1 MNARKT
7 NKSRKTKNKENTT
20 KVWEGDEKQRHN
32 KHSLTDK

>member
-20 KVWEGDEKQRHN
+20 KVWGGGGKTKAQQTFAD
-32 KHSLTDK
+32 